1 MPAEQALTEAR
12 RRSGPSY
19 GPGGGGHLAFRARLE
34 ESAAFLAP
42 LLLIGGLALS
52 GGGFSLSS
60 RHIAGL
66 VVWLLIVGLL
76 ALGAA
81 GRMLLAKPFYWASGL
96 LLGLAIWSAISS
108 LWSGSV
114 ELSVTE
120 ADRVL
125 MYLGVFLA
133 AFLLAQTT
141 QRRQRF
147 GEGIAI
153 SLAAVAILALST
165 RLLPHVFDLS
175 FEASSGTRLKY
186 PTGYWNADAI
196 LFSFTAALLLWMS
209 RRSLSGALRWIS
221 VGALPPTLLA
231 LYFTHSRGG
240 ILTLLIAAGTLI
252 VLSHDRLWY
261 LATLLIAALLTMPAV
276 LAVHSYPEL
285 SNNYDF
291 PPIVGQGLKIGGI
304 LIVGIAVTLLAFWFL
319 RRLERRASPPV
330 RRALAISRDRR
341 VLGGIA
347 IVAAV
352 AVVIAGIFYG
362 GTAWDKFTSTDL
374 GTPTSG
380 LAEASGHGRTQFW
393 EVALEGFDEKPI
405 LGHGA
410 GTYQFAWDQLRPIAM
425 SNTQAHSLYLQALD
439 ELGIVGGLLALAMVL
454 TMLWIGFTAWRAA
467 GGRERELYAVLLG
480 ISLAFGVGVAYDW
493 FWQLAL
499 VGSVFFMATG
509 ILVAARCGQL
519 WRGRAA
525 ARAREGVGVEVN
537 QESRRFG
544 LTVAGLAIAWLT
556 MLALIGPLL
565 VDHEIHESNSAIA
578 TANGASTPALSAE
591 QVESAVEHANTAR
604 SIEPWAATPY
614 LQLGLLAQAK
624 GEYGEAIGRFQQA
637 IDREDHNWTLYYLRA
652 KALHLAGQNEA
663 AQADLA
669 KAKDLNPLETCL
681 TEGFEAC
688 G

>member
-19 GPGGGGHLAFRARLE
+19 GPGGRGHLAFRARLE

-42 LLLIGGLALS
+42 VLLIGSLALS

-81 GRMLLAKPFYWASGL
+81 GRMLLARPFYWAAGL

-133 AFLLAQTT
+133 AFLLAQTN

-153 SLAAVAILALST
+153 ALIAVAVLALAT
-165 RLLPHVFDLS
+165 RLLPHVFSLS
-175 FEASSGTRLKY
+175 FEETKGTRLQY

-196 LFSFTAALLLWMS
+196 VFSFAATLALWMS
-209 RRSLSGALRWIS
+209 RRSLTKALRWIS
-221 VGALPPTLLA
+221 VAALPAVLLA

-240 ILTLLIAAGTLI
+240 ILTLLVGAGTLI
-252 VLSHDRLWY
+252 VLSRDRLWY
-261 LATLLIAALLTMPAV
+261 LATLVIGVVCTLPAV
-276 LAVHSYPEL
+276 YAAHHYTDL

-291 PPIVGQGLKIGGI
+291 PPIVDQGLETGVI
-304 LIVGIAVTLLAFWFL
+304 LLAGCAVVALAFWGL
-319 RRLERRASPPV
+319 RRLEAKGSPGVKRAV
-330 RRALAISRDRR
+330 DISRDHR

-347 IVAAV
+347 IAGLVA
-352 AVVIAGIFYG
+352 IAIAAAIYG
-362 GTAWDKFTSTDL
+362 NTAWHKFTSTDL
-374 GTPTSG
+374 ATPSG
-380 LAEASGHGRTQFW
+380 LAEASSRGRIQFW

-410 GTYQFAWDQLRPIAM
+410 GTYQFAWDQLRPIDM
-425 SNTQAHSLYLQALD
+425 PNTEAHSLYLQALD
-439 ELGIVGGLLALAMVL
+439 ELGIVGGVLALGMVL
-454 TMLWIGFTAWRAA
+454 AMLWIGFTAWRAA
-467 GGRERELYAVLLG
+467 GGRERELFAAMLG
-480 ISLAFGVGVAYDW
+480 VALAFTVGIAYDW

-519 WRGRAA
+519 WRARAA
-525 ARAREGVGVEVN
+525 TRAREGVDVEGETTG
-537 QESRRFG
+537 ESRRFG
-544 LTVAGLAIAWLT
+544 LTIAGLAIAWLT

-565 VDHEIHESNSAIA
+565 VDHEISESNA
-578 TANGASTPALSAE
+578 ALPGNI
-591 QVESAVEHANTAR
+591 ESAVNHAETAR

-624 GEYGEAIGRFQQA
+624 GEDEEAIHRFEQA
-637 IDREDHNWTLYYLRA
+637 IDRENHNWTLYYLKA
-652 KALHLAGQNEA
+652 KAEHQAGQNEA
-663 AQADLA
+663 AQADRA
-669 KAKDLNPLETCL
+669 EAQRLNPLQTCL
-681 TEGFEAC
+681 DEGFEAC

>member
-12 RRSGPSY
+12 RRSGPSD
-19 GPGGGGHLAFRARLE
+19 GRGGGGHLAFRARLE

-42 LLLIGGLALS
+42 VLLLGGLALS

-60 RHIAGL
+60 RHVAGL
-66 VVWLLIVGLL
+66 LVWLVVVALL

-81 GRMLLAKPFYWASGL
+81 GRAALGRPFYWSAGL
-96 LLGLAIWSAISS
+96 LFGLAIWSAISS

-133 AFLLAQTT
+133 AFLLAQTS

-153 SLAAVAILALST
+153 ALAGVAILALAT

-175 FEASSGTRLKY
+175 FEKSKGTRLQY
-186 PTGYWNADAI
+186 PLGYWNADAI
-196 LFSFTAALLLWMS
+196 VFAMAAAQLLWMS
-209 RRSLSGALRWIS
+209 RRSLIPFLRWFA
-221 VGALPPTLLA
+221 VGALPAVLLA

-240 ILTLLIAAGTLI
+240 ILSLILAAGTLI
-252 VLSHDRLWY
+252 VLSRDRLWY
-261 LATLLIAALLTMPAV
+261 LATLLIAAILTLPAI
-276 LAVHSYPEL
+276 LAIHSYTEL

-291 PPIVGQGLKIGGI
+291 PPIVGQGLDAGAI
-304 LIVGIAVTLLAFWFL
+304 LLAGIAVTLLAFWGL
-319 RRLERRASPPV
+319 RRLEAGGSAAV
-330 RRALAISRDRR
+330 GRALAISRDRR

-352 AVVIAGIFYG
+352 CAIVAGVLYG
-362 GTAWDKFTSTDL
+362 GTAWDKFAETDVGATS
-374 GTPTSG
+374 SG
-380 LAEASGHGRTQFW
+380 IAEASGHGRTQFW
-393 EVALEGFDEKPI
+393 DVALEAFGEKPI

-410 GTYQFAWDQLRPIAM
+410 GTYQFSWDQLRPIQM
-425 SNTQAHSLYLQALD
+425 SNTQAHSLYLQALS
-439 ELGIVGGLLALAMVL
+439 ELGIVGGLLALGLVL
-454 TMLWIGFTAWRAA
+454 FLLWVGISAWRAA
-467 GGRERELYAVLLG
+467 GGRERELFAILLG
-480 ISLAFGVGVAYDW
+480 VSLAFAVGVAYDW
-493 FWQLAL
+493 FWQLAM

-509 ILVAARCGQL
+509 ILVAGRCGQL
-519 WRGRAA
+519 WRARAA
-525 ARAREGVGVEVN
+525 ARARAGVEPEGEN
-537 QESRRFG
+537 AESRRFG
-544 LTVAGLAIAWLT
+544 LTVAGLAVAWLT

-565 VDHEIHESNSAIA
+565 VDHEIHQSDNAAYAENFESAI
-578 TANGASTPALSAE
+578 
-591 QVESAVEHANTAR
+591 EHANTAR

-624 GEYGEAIGRFQQA
+624 GEYGVAVERFQQA
-637 IDREDHNWTLYYLRA
+637 IDREDHNWTLYYLKA
-652 KALHLAGQNEA
+652 KAEHQGGQEEA
-663 AQADLA
+663 AQESLA
-669 KAKDLNPLETCL
+669 EAKRLNPLETCL
-681 TEGFEAC
+681 TEGFEGC

>member
-1 MPAEQALTEAR
+1 V
-12 RRSGPSY
+12 
-19 GPGGGGHLAFRARLE
+19 
-34 ESAAFLAP
+34 
-42 LLLIGGLALS
+42 LLIGSLALS

-66 VVWLLIVGLL
+66 VVWLLIVALL

-81 GRMLLAKPFYWASGL
+81 GRMLLAKPFYWAAGL

-133 AFLLAQTT
+133 AFLLAQTN

-153 SLAAVAILALST
+153 ALIAVAVLALAT
-165 RLLPHVFDLS
+165 RLLPAVFNLS
-175 FEASSGTRLKY
+175 FEETKGTRLQY

-196 LFSFTAALLLWMS
+196 LFSFAAALSLWMS
-209 RRSLSGALRWIS
+209 RRSLTAALRWIS
-221 VGALPPTLLA
+221 VAALPAVLLA

-240 ILTLLIAAGTLI
+240 ILTLLVAAGTLI
-252 VLSHDRLWY
+252 VLSRDRLWY
-261 LATLLIAALLTMPAV
+261 LATLVIAVLCTLPAV
-276 LAVHSYPEL
+276 YAAHHYTAL
-285 SNNYDF
+285 SNNYSFHDF
-291 PPIVGQGLKIGGI
+291 PVIVDEGLKAGAI
-304 LIVGIAVTLLAFWFL
+304 LLACGAVAALAFWGL
-319 RRLERRASPPV
+319 RRLEQGGSPAVKRAV
-330 RRALAISRDRR
+330 DVSRDHR

-347 IVAAV
+347 IVGLIAIAIAA
-352 AVVIAGIFYG
+352 AIYG
-362 GTAWDKFTSTDL
+362 NTAWHKFTSTDL
-374 GTPTSG
+374 GTPSG
-380 LAEASGHGRTQFW
+380 LAEASSRGRIQFW
-393 EVALEGFDEKPI
+393 EVALEGFGEKPI

-410 GTYQFAWDQLRPIAM
+410 GTYQFAWDQLRPIDM
-425 SNTQAHSLYLQALD
+425 PNTQAHSLYLQALD
-439 ELGIVGGLLALAMVL
+439 ELGIVGGLLALGTVL
-454 TMLWIGFTAWRAA
+454 SMLWIGFTAWRAA
-467 GGRERELYAVLLG
+467 GGRERELFAVLLG
-480 ISLAFGVGVAYDW
+480 VALAFAVGIAYDW

-519 WRGRAA
+519 WRARAA
-525 ARAREGVGVEVN
+525 TRAREGIEVEGR
-537 QESRRFG
+537 QTGEGRRFG
-544 LTVAGLAIAWLT
+544 LTIAGLAVAWLT

-565 VDHEIHESNSAIA
+565 VDHEISESNA
-578 TANGASTPALSAE
+578 ALPGNI
-591 QVESAVEHANTAR
+591 ESAVNHAETAR

-624 GEYGEAIGRFQQA
+624 GEDGEAIRRFEQA
-637 IDREDHNWTLYYLRA
+637 IDRENHNWTLYYLKA
-652 KALHLAGQNEA
+652 KAEHQAGEKEA
-663 AQADLA
+663 AQADRA
-669 KAKDLNPLETCL
+669 EAQRLNPLQTCL
-681 TEGFEAC
+681 DEGFEAC

>member
-42 LLLIGGLALS
+42 VLLIGALALA

-66 VVWLLIVGLL
+66 IVWLVIVALLVLGVAGRALL
-76 ALGAA
+76 A
-81 GRMLLAKPFYWASGL
+81 RPFYWASGL

-153 SLAAVAILALST
+153 ALALLAILALAT
-165 RLLPHVFDLS
+165 RLLPHVFNLPFDEIKGS
-175 FEASSGTRLKY
+175 RLQY
-186 PTGYWNADAI
+186 PLGYWNADAI
-196 LFSFTAALLLWMS
+196 VFSMAAGLLLWMS
-209 RRSLSGALRWIS
+209 RRSLSRALRWFS
-221 VGALPPTLLA
+221 VGALPAVLLA

-240 ILTLLIAAGTLI
+240 VLTLILAAGALI

-261 LATLLIAALLTMPAV
+261 LATLLVAAVLTMPAV
-276 LAVHSYPEL
+276 LAIHSYPEL
-285 SNNYDF
+285 SNNYDW
-291 PPIVGQGLKIGGI
+291 PPIVGQGLAAGGI
-304 LIVGIAVTLLAFWFL
+304 LLAGIAVTLLAFWGL
-319 RRLERRASPPV
+319 RRLERDGSAPVARAV
-330 RRALAISRDRR
+330 TISRDRR

-347 IVAAV
+347 IVGLVLAIV
-352 AVVIAGIFYG
+352 AGILYG
-362 GTAWDKFTSTDL
+362 GTAWDKFTSSDL
-374 GTPTSG
+374 GTPSG
-380 LAEASGHGRTQFW
+380 LTEASSRGRIQFW
-393 EVALEGFDEKPI
+393 DVALEAFGEKPI

-410 GTYQFAWDQLRPIAM
+410 GTYQFAWDQLRPIKM
-425 SNTQAHSLYLQALD
+425 PNTQAHSLYLQALD
-439 ELGIVGGLLALAMVL
+439 ELGIVGGVLALGMVL
-454 TMLWIGFTAWRAA
+454 FLLWAGFSAWRAA
-467 GGRERELYAVLLG
+467 GGRERELCAALFGV
-480 ISLAFGVGVAYDW
+480 SLAFAVGVAYDW
-493 FWQLAL
+493 FWQLAM

-509 ILVAARCGQL
+509 ALVAARCGQL
-519 WRGRAA
+519 WRARAA
-525 ARAREGVGVEVN
+525 ARARAGIDPDAAEN
-537 QESRRFG
+537 RRFG
-544 LTVAGLAIAWLT
+544 LAIAGLAVAWLT
-556 MLALIGPLL
+556 MIALIGPLL
-565 VDHEIHESNSAIA
+565 VDHEIHESSNAAAAENLESAI
-578 TANGASTPALSAE
+578 
-591 QVESAVEHANTAR
+591 EHADTAR

-614 LQLGLLAQAK
+614 LQLGLLEQAK
-624 GEYGEAIGRFQQA
+624 GEDEAAIGRFGQA
-637 IDREDHNWTLYYLRA
+637 IDREDHNWALYYLKA
-652 KALHLAGQNEA
+652 KAEHQAGQNGA

-669 KAKDLNPLETCL
+669 EAKRLNPLETCL
-681 TEGFEAC
+681 AEGFEGC

>member
-1 MPAEQALTEAR
+1 V
-12 RRSGPSY
+12 
-19 GPGGGGHLAFRARLE
+19 
-34 ESAAFLAP
+34 
-42 LLLIGGLALS
+42 LLIGSLALS

-81 GRMLLAKPFYWASGL
+81 GRMLLAKPFYWAAGL

-133 AFLLAQTT
+133 AFLLAQTN

-153 SLAAVAILALST
+153 ALIAVAVLALAT
-165 RLLPHVFDLS
+165 RLLPHVFNLS
-175 FEASSGTRLKY
+175 FEEVKGTRLQY

-196 LFSFTAALLLWMS
+196 VFSFAATLALWMS
-209 RRSLSGALRWIS
+209 RRSLTAALRWIS
-221 VGALPPTLLA
+221 VAALPAVLLA

-240 ILTLLIAAGTLI
+240 ILTLLVGAGTLI
-252 VLSHDRLWY
+252 VLSRDRLWY
-261 LATLLIAALLTMPAV
+261 LATLLIGVVCTLPAV
-276 LAVHSYPEL
+276 YAAHHYTAI
-285 SNNYDF
+285 SNNYNF
-291 PPIVGQGLKIGGI
+291 PPVVEEGLKTGVI
-304 LIVGIAVTLLAFWFL
+304 LLACCAVVALAFWGL
-319 RRLERRASPPV
+319 RRAEAKGSPRV
-330 RRALAISRDRR
+330 TGAVEISRDHK
-341 VLGGIA
+341 VLRGIA
-347 IVAAV
+347 LVGLIAVIIAAV
-352 AVVIAGIFYG
+352 LFG
-362 GTAWDKFTSTDL
+362 GSAWDKFTSTDL
-374 GTPTSG
+374 ATPSG
-380 LAEASGHGRTQFW
+380 LAEASSRGRIQFW
-393 EVALEGFDEKPI
+393 EVALEGFSEKPV

-410 GTYQFAWDQLRPIAM
+410 GTYQFAWDQLRPIDM
-425 SNTQAHSLYLQALD
+425 PNTQAHSLYLQALD
-439 ELGIVGGLLALAMVL
+439 ELGIVGGVLALGMVL
-454 TMLWIGFTAWRAA
+454 AMLWIGFTAWRAA
-467 GGRERELYAVLLG
+467 GGRERELFAAMLG
-480 ISLAFGVGVAYDW
+480 VALAFAVGIAYDW
-493 FWQLAL
+493 FWQLAM

-519 WRGRAA
+519 WRARAA
-525 ARAREGVGVEVN
+525 ARAREGVDVEAEPAPEN
-537 QESRRFG
+537 RRFG

-565 VDHEIHESNSAIA
+565 VDHEISESNA
-578 TANGASTPALSAE
+578 ALPGN
-591 QVESAVEHANTAR
+591 VESAVNHAETAR

-624 GEYGEAIGRFQQA
+624 GEDEEAIHRFEQA
-637 IDREDHNWTLYYLRA
+637 IDRENHNWTLYYLKA
-652 KALHLAGQNEA
+652 KAEHQAGQNEA
-663 AQADLA
+663 AQADRGEA
-669 KAKDLNPLETCL
+669 QRLNPLQTCL
-681 TEGFEAC
+681 DEGFEAC